1 MTDEHEHA
9 MKVWREA
16 YAAYGNAAAE
26 VDALDNR
33 GQVLAG
39 DQAATAVIAADRA
52 GLVAEVERLKAER
65 DTPQITNFVE
75 SVRLEAA
82 HQRARWGFDHD
93 AGKSPYDW
101 FWLIGYLA
109 QKAADAAVLGDS
121 FKARHHTI
129 STAAALSNWHTF
141 LTGEDNRMRPGILP
155 DKEASARAALNER
168 ASLANEARLDAKAFR
183 DNTVYGSEGDPIR
196 LIANANRLDQYADRI
211 EALEAENARLREAL
225 LWYERQTSDYRKI
238 TTEGD
243 DARYA
248 LERDGGTLARAALK
262 DTRHDD

>member
-16 YAAYGNAAAE
+16 YQAWCDPPPHLAFSQAAA
-26 VDALDNR
+26 
-33 GQVLAG
+33 
-39 DQAATAVIAADRA
+39 AVIAADRA

-109 QKAADAAVLGDS
+109 QKAADAAVRGDS
-121 FKARHHTI
+121 
-129 STAAALSNWHTF
+129 
-141 LTGEDNRMRPGILP
+141 
-155 DKEASARAALNER
+155 
-168 ASLANEARLDAKAFR
+168 
-183 DNTVYGSEGDPIR
+183 
-196 LIANANRLDQYADRI
+196 
-211 EALEAENARLREAL
+211 
-225 LWYERQTSDYRKI
+225 
-238 TTEGD
+238 
-243 DARYA
+243 
-248 LERDGGTLARAALK
+248 
-262 DTRHDD
+262 